1 MTKKRDSEYFKKR
14 LARDHPA
21 IFAEVRSG
29 ALSIRAASATALSL
43 RGDVASVGAIA
54 LSSKSHSFSIV
65 RTPIHSLVTRYIS
78 TRNHAIGG

>member
-43 RGDVASVGAIA
+43 RGDVASVGVIA
-54 LSSKSHSFSIV
+54 LSIEFPFVFDRPQS
-65 RTPIHSLVTRYIS
+65 
-78 TRNHAIGG
+78 